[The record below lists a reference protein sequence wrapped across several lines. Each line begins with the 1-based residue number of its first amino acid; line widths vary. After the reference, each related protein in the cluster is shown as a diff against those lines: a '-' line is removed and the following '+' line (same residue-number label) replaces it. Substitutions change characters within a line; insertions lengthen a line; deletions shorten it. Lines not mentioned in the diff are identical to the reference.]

1 MNNTDDERPRVA
13 AGPYTQDQA
22 SIDLD
27 REALQLYAHRRTYR
41 QIAEE
46 LGISLGSA
54 YQRVKRAQTKAIV
67 PAATEAVQQI
77 ITNLQ
82 ADRAHLE
89 AIRDQLIT
97 DYDTGCMIA
106 NPFDPEL
113 PPVQDREAAL
123 KVAEQIRKMTDQLQ
137 KIDDQTARLLGL
149 NQPTQ
154 TQVDTTVKYE
164 IIGVTEADLT

>member
-1 MNNTDDERPRVA
+1 MNAHDEQARNGNGPFTRTMDSATLDAQAATLHA
-13 AGPYTQDQA
+13 AGNNY
-22 SIDLD
+22 
-27 REALQLYAHRRTYR
+27 RT
-41 QIAEE
+41 IATT

-54 YQRVKRAQTKAIV
+54 YQRVQRALDKAVI

-106 NPFDPEL
+106 NPFDPDL

-123 KVAEQIRKMTDQLQ
+123 KVAEQIRKLTDQLQ

-154 TQVDTTVKYE
+154 TQVDTTIKYE
-164 IIGVTEADLT
+164 IIGVADDDLT